1 MNNKEWFKNAR
12 FGLMIHFGL
21 YSLLG
26 GEWKGKRLD
35 YIGEWIQSC
44 YKIPK
49 EEYEKLQK
57 AFNPILFD
65 AEEWVKLAKDAGMQ
79 YMVVTSK
86 HHDGFCLFDSAWDDF
101 NVVKGTPFGRDMIAE
116 LAEACYKHGM
126 KLGLYYSQEL
136 DWHEPDCG
144 GVSCEWDKK
153 GDFRCTN
160 EWIYPD
166 ASKKDYNRLFNGKI
180 KAQFRE
186 ILTKYGDLAL
196 VWCDTP
202 MDITP
207 EQSRELFDLI
217 KHYQP
222 DCLVNTR
229 IGNNL
234 GDYFSCE
241 DNDLDF
247 VPEKD
252 GLYECP
258 ATLND
263 TWGYK
268 TFDNNWKSAE
278 TVRTTRDRLNAKG
291 INYLLNIGPDPL
303 GRFPVP
309 AMNVLKELS
318 K

>member
-1 MNNKEWFKNAR
+1 M
-12 FGLMIHFGL
+12 
-21 YSLLG
+21 
-26 GEWKGKRLD
+26 
-35 YIGEWIQSC
+35 
-44 YKIPK
+44 
-49 EEYEKLQK
+49 
-57 AFNPILFD
+57 
-65 AEEWVKLAKDAGMQ
+65 
-79 YMVVTSK
+79 
-86 HHDGFCLFDSAWDDF
+86 
-101 NVVKGTPFGRDMIAE
+101 
-116 LAEACYKHGM
+116 
-126 KLGLYYSQEL
+126 
-136 DWHEPDCG
+136 
-144 GVSCEWDKK
+144 
-153 GDFRCTN
+153 
-160 EWIYPD
+160 
-166 ASKKDYNRLFNGKI
+166 
-180 KAQFRE
+180 
-186 ILTKYGDLAL
+186 TKYGDLAL

-222 DCLVNTR
+222 DCLVYTR

-278 TVRTTRDRLNAKG
+278 TVRATRDRLNAKG